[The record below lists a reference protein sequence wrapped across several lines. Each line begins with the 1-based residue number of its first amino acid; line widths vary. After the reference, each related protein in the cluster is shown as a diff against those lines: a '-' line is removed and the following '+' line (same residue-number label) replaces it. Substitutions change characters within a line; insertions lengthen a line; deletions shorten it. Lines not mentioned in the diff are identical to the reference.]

1 MAPPKPKVLKIK
13 LGPLY
18 SLDAV
23 RQDDVFLLVFSER
36 GVVHR
41 RTLMQLT
48 HSQAMRLAQFLA
60 DIEVGDAPPPARD
73 PNALEDTD
81 PGGMDSIPLPN
92 LPNLPG
98 VPPPPEKK

>member
-1 MAPPKPKVLKIK
+1 MAPKVLKIK

-23 RQDDVFLLVFSER
+23 RQDDVYLLVFSER

-60 DIEVGDAPPPARD
+60 NIDVGDAPPPQKSTMEDA
-73 PNALEDTD
+73 DTD
-81 PGGMDSIPLPN
+81 PGGADSLPLP
-92 LPNLPG
+92 PLPG
-98 VPPPPEKK
+98 VSQDEVKKT